1 MFVPYFDRMRQY
13 GVSGNVYENLLV
25 VVNGSVA
32 DESSQVRDGDL
43 VKILLPLA
51 GG

>member
-1 MFVPYFDRMRQY
+1 MV
-13 GVSGNVYENLLV
+13 L
-25 VVNGSVA
+25 VNGIVA
-32 DESSQVRDGDL
+32 DESSQVRDGDV